1 MLRMESFKHNIRL
14 GFFKDSIPFFL
25 VFGNIKKRKKEKK
38 RVKWKRYSRFP
49 KVLYQIDF
57 FKS

>member
-14 GFFKDSIPFFL
+14 GFFKDSIPFFI

-38 RVKWKRYSRFP
+38 KSKMKTDSDILDFLRYFT
-49 KVLYQIDF
+49 K
-57 FKS
+57 

>member
-49 KVLYQIDF
+49 KVLY
-57 FKS
+57 

>member
-1 MLRMESFKHNIRL
+1 MCFFFFFLEELNYRMLRMESFKHNIRL

-38 RVKWKRYSRFP
+38 KE
-49 KVLYQIDF
+49 
-57 FKS
+57 